1 MTGLE
6 PASSAWEDVNISP
19 IYAGFRYQYPR
30 RYPPPRKTGKSK
42 LPEAKTSGIILAVI
56 INPFKSTN
64 VFSDQ
69 LRLGESLPGKFQD
82 PGNEKVF
89 LKNSKKN
96 KRVETL
102 LSLECF
108 RFF

>member
-1 MTGLE
+1 MRGIE
-6 PASSAWEDVNISP
+6 PPFLAWEDVNIIP

-30 RYPPPRKTGKSK
+30 RYPRHEKQGKNK

-64 VFSDQ
+64 VFCDQ

-89 LKNSKKN
+89 LKNSKK
-96 KRVETL
+96 T
-102 LSLECF
+102 C
-108 RFF
+108 